1 MKNYPIFKVLFINL
15 FLLIFL
21 LFVIELIFGYWF
33 KNKLDLKLT
42 AERNIE
48 RVYKFDFELHKGTS
62 LYKRNNLAF
71 RVGKKEVK
79 PINIDIVFSGGST
92 TNQKFLN
99 YEETIVGIL
108 NSKKSSKNIVNAGID
123 GMSIIG
129 HLNSF
134 ENWFD
139 KIKNLN
145 PKYYIF
151 YIGINDQNIIKKN
164 SKPRAIDFLEENS
177 QQENI
182 IEYLQSN
189 SFFYTKYRVLKTSLY
204 LKFKF
209 NKFANIVNENTKVYG
224 ERNNDSFIRY
234 EKFNYDEIETPLIN
248 KIYLKYLEELTNKV
262 LKRGSKVIYITQIS
276 GTGINKDL
284 YIISE
289 TIINHCNEKKLHCI
303 NLAKNANLQYEDFY
317 DWTHLNKQGST
328 KAANFIYENLLNN
341 IFKN

>member
-1 MKNYPIFKVLFINL
+1 MV
-15 FLLIFL
+15 
-21 LFVIELIFGYWF
+21 VIELIFGYWF

-48 RVYKFDFELHKGTS
+48 RVYKFDFEFHKGTS
-62 LYKRNNLAF
+62 LYKRDNLAF
-71 RVGKKEVK
+71 RIGKKEVK
-79 PINIDIVFSGGST
+79 PKNIDIVFSGGST

-145 PKYYIF
+145 PEYYIF

-164 SKPRAIDFLEENS
+164 SKTRSIDFLEENS
-177 QQENI
+177 PEENI

-189 SFFYTKYRVLKTSLY
+189 SFFYTKYRKAKTNLY
-204 LKFKF
+204 LKYKL

-224 ERNNDSFIRY
+224 ERNNDNFISY
-234 EKFNYDEIETPLIN
+234 QEFKYDEIKTPLIN
-248 KIYLKYLEELTNKV
+248 KNYLNYLEELTNKV
-262 LKRGSKVIYITQIS
+262 VKRGSKIIYITQIS
-276 GTGINKDL
+276 GTGINKNL
-284 YIISE
+284 YIISK
-289 TIINHCNEKKLHCI
+289 TIINHCNEKIC
-303 NLAKNANLQYEDFY
+303 FV
-317 DWTHLNKQGST
+317 
-328 KAANFIYENLLNN
+328 
-341 IFKN
+341 

>member
-1 MKNYPIFKVLFINL
+1 MKYSSIFKVLYFNL
-15 FLLIFL
+15 FLLTFL
-21 LFVIELIFGYWF
+21 FVVIELIFGYWF

-48 RVYKFDFELHKGTS
+48 RVYKFDFEFHKGTS
-62 LYKRNNLAF
+62 LYKRDNLAF
-71 RVGKKEVK
+71 RIGKKEVK
-79 PINIDIVFSGGST
+79 PKNIDIIFVGGST

-99 YEETIVGIL
+99 YEDTIVGIL

-151 YIGINDQNIIKKN
+151 YIGINDQNIIKKK
-164 SKPRAIDFLEENS
+164 SKTRSIDFLEENS
-177 QQENI
+177 PEENF

-189 SFFYTKYRVLKTSLY
+189 SFFYTKYRKAKTNLY
-204 LKFKF
+204 LKYKL

-224 ERNNDSFIRY
+224 ERNNDNFISY
-234 EKFNYDEIETPLIN
+234 QEFKYDEIETPLISEN
-248 KIYLKYLEELTNKV
+248 YLNYLEELTNKV
-262 LKRGSKVIYITQIS
+262 VKRGSKIIYITQIS
-276 GTGINKDL
+276 GTGINKNL
-284 YIISE
+284 YIISK
-289 TIINHCNEKKLHCI
+289 TIMDHCNDKNLLCI
-303 NLAKNANLQYEDFY
+303 NLAKDAKLNFEDFY
-317 DWTHLNKQGST
+317 DWTHLNRKGST

-341 IFKN
+341 FFKN

>member
-1 MKNYPIFKVLFINL
+1 MKYSSIFKVLYINL
-15 FLLIFL
+15 FLLTFL
-21 LFVIELIFGYWF
+21 FVVIELIFGYWF

-48 RVYKFDFELHKGTS
+48 RVYKFDFEFHKGTS
-62 LYKRNNLAF
+62 LYKRDNLAF
-71 RVGKKEVK
+71 RIGKKEVK
-79 PINIDIVFSGGST
+79 PKNIDIIFVGGST

-99 YEETIVGIL
+99 YEDTIVGIL

-151 YIGINDQNIIKKN
+151 YIGINDQNIIKKK
-164 SKPRAIDFLEENS
+164 SKTRSIDFLEENS
-177 QQENI
+177 PEENF

-189 SFFYTKYRVLKTSLY
+189 SFFYTKYRKAKTNLY
-204 LKFKF
+204 LKYKL

-224 ERNNDSFIRY
+224 ERNNDNFISY
-234 EKFNYDEIETPLIN
+234 QEFKYDEIETPLISEN
-248 KIYLKYLEELTNKV
+248 YLNYLEELTNKV
-262 LKRGSKVIYITQIS
+262 VKRGSKIIYITQIS
-276 GTGINKDL
+276 GTGINKNL
-284 YIISE
+284 YIISK
-289 TIINHCNEKKLHCI
+289 TIMDHCNDKNLLCI
-303 NLAKNANLQYEDFY
+303 NLAKDAKLNFEDFY
-317 DWTHLNKQGST
+317 DWTHLNRKGST

-341 IFKN
+341 VFKN

>member
-1 MKNYPIFKVLFINL
+1 MKNLSIFKVIYINFFLLL
-15 FLLIFL
+15 FLLLI
-21 LFVIELIFGYWF
+21 IELTFGYWF
-33 KNKLDLKLT
+33 KNKFNLKLT

-48 RVYKFDFELHKGTS
+48 RIYKFNFELHKGTS
-62 LYKRNNLAF
+62 LYKRDNLAF
-71 RVGKKEVK
+71 RIGKKEVK
-79 PINIDIVFSGGST
+79 PKNIDIVFSGGST

-99 YEETIVGIL
+99 YKDTIVGIL
-108 NSKKSSKNIVNAGID
+108 NTKNVSKNIVNAGID

-139 KIKNLN
+139 KIKNLK
-145 PKYYIF
+145 PEYFIF

-177 QQENI
+177 QKENI
-182 IEYLQSN
+182 AEYLQSN
-189 SFFYTKYRVLKTSLY
+189 SFFYTKYRVLKTNLF
-204 LKFKF
+204 LKF
-209 NKFANIVNENTKVYG
+209 NYSKFANIVNENTKVYG
-224 ERNNDSFIRY
+224 ERNNDNFIEY
-234 EKFNYDEIETPLIN
+234 EKFKYNEIETPLIN
-248 KIYLKYLEELTNKV
+248 QNYLKYLEELTNKV

-289 TIINHCNEKKLHCI
+289 TIINHCNEKNLHCL

-317 DWTHLNKQGST
+317 DWTHLNKKGSV
-328 KAANFIYENLLNN
+328 KAANFIYENLLNSV
-341 IFKN
+341 FKN